1 METNAFSQ
9 SYNLGGLI
17 AEHRANPKAQKESLL
32 AGWGLIAVGAIFAII
47 GLAVSKGEWPDLLI
61 AAAGLPVALIGVFA
75 LLGRQRRRDL
85 CVRLFTDGFTRTLGG
100 QTVAVRWDDVTEV
113 WQNVIET
120 YRGSAHTNTTYIYT
134 VRLADGRKFVFNNQ
148 VDKIAGLGAAMQ
160 KACAE
165 RMFPRARAA
174 CDAGESVAFGPFAVS
189 RIGLSAG
196 GKTLPWEQV
205 ERVELRRGVLHVM
218 QKGQRRDWAFA
229 MASKIPNLPVL
240 MALANQNSPK
250 R

>member
-1 METNAFSQ
+1 METNTFSQ
-9 SYNLGGLI
+9 SHNLGALI
-17 AEHRANPKAQKESLL
+17 AEHRANPRAQKESMV
-32 AGWGLIAVGAIFAII
+32 AGWGLIAVGAVFALI
-47 GLAVSKGEWPDLLI
+47 GLLVSKGEWPDLLV
-61 AAAGLPVALIGVFA
+61 AAAGVPVALIGVFA
-75 LLGRQRRRDL
+75 LIGRQQRRDL
-85 CVRLFTDGFTRTLGG
+85 CVRLFTDGFTRTLAG
-100 QTVAVRWDDVTEV
+100 QTVVARWDEVTEV

-120 YRGSAHTNTTYIYT
+120 YRGSAHTNTTHIYT
-134 VRLADGRKFVFNNQ
+134 MRLADGRKFVFNNQ

-165 RMFPRARAA
+165 RLFPRARAA
-174 CDAGESVAFGPFAVS
+174 YDAGKTVAFSPFAVS
-189 RIGLSAG
+189 HTGLSQG

-205 ERVELRRGVLHVM
+205 ERVELRRGMLHIR

-240 MALANQNSPK
+240 MALANQNMSK